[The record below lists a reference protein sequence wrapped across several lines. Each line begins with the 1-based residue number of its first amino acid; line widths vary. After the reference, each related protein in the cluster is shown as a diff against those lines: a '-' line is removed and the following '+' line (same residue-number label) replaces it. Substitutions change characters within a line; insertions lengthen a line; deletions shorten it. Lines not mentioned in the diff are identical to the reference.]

1 MENKYLVHH
10 SFKSQ
15 IFVPLV
21 AINNNVEFLYG
32 RGDKICR
39 MNDGI
44 IAKAT
49 KIEIVHIASERAEE
63 IIKSL
68 YGMNVL
74 AFMRKWYNAVAFSTV
89 EFIYVELEKW
99 REELDEQCDTDGE

>member
-1 MENKYLVHH
+1 MGNKYFIHH

-32 RGDKICR
+32 QGDKICR
-39 MNDGI
+39 MTDGI
-44 IAKAT
+44 IARAT
-49 KIEIVHIASERAEE
+49 KIEIIHIASERAEE
-63 IIKSL
+63 IIKSI

-74 AFMRKWYNAVAFSTV
+74 SFMRKWYNAVAFSTV
-89 EFIYVELEKW
+89 QFIYIELEKW
-99 REELDEQCDTDGE
+99 KEEKNEEVEIED